1 MNERRDSS
9 SFRRRTG
16 ARLDAYRAF
25 TRHCA
30 HGSRP
35 STSVDG
41 VHFSL
46 SNASRPVRRR
56 PKRRPGVRRCRSR
69 VTVVPDRWPAGG
81 TRFYRTV
88 LTLNTL
94 RCESRTRL
102 ARVRP
107 DASQPPSSTS
117 CPCADADAA
126 LLFRRR
132 RVVSDRAR
140 LCLR

>member
-16 ARLDAYRAF
+16 ARLDVYRAF
-25 TRHCA
+25 TRRCA

-46 SNASRPVRRR
+46 SNASRPVRCR

-69 VTVVPDRWPAGG
+69 VTVEPDRWPAGV
-81 TRFYRTV
+81 RTV

-94 RCESRTRL
+94 QCESRTRL
-102 ARVRP
+102 ARQARRKPIAVVDVLPECGRRRGV
-107 DASQPPSSTS
+107 AVSSQPCS
-117 CPCADADAA
+117 
-126 LLFRRR
+126 L
-132 RVVSDRAR
+132 
-140 LCLR
+140 